1 MTSYTNSRWRTK
13 GFLAGLFLMCL
24 PNLLPAQD
32 TLWLVNGEMIR
43 CRVKTINRVDVD
55 YIPWGQAGP
64 LYSINKSYLLKLVY
78 ETGSNVVFQEA
89 PAPVSD
95 AAVAAADSTAA
106 SMGSDALIQKAMN
119 DAQQHYDYTRPRNAS
134 IVIGLTAPVFYLI
147 PGVIATAAMA
157 STTPRYDYLN
167 VPNEALYRS
176 SPDYRQAYTRQA
188 RKIKSRKVW
197 GGFLTGAGTTVA
209 GIVALGILLF

>member
-1 MTSYTNSRWRTK
+1 MTSYTNARLRPK
-13 GFLAGLFLMCL
+13 ALMAGFFLL
-24 PNLLPAQD
+24 SLTAVLPAQD

-43 CRVKTINRVDVD
+43 CRVKTINRTDVD

-64 LYSINKSYLLKLVY
+64 LYSINKGYLLRLVY

-95 AAVAAADSTAA
+95 SALALADSAAAN
-106 SMGSDALIQKAMN
+106 MGSDDLIRKALK
-119 DAQQHYDYTRPRNAS
+119 DAEQNYDFTRPRNAAV
-134 IVIGLTAPVFYLI
+134 VIGLTAPVLYLI
-147 PGVIATAAMA
+147 PGVVATAALA

-176 SPDYRQAYTRQA
+176 SADYRQAYAQQA

-197 GGFLTGAGTTVA
+197 GGFLAGAGTTVA
-209 GIVALGILLF
+209 GIVAITLLLF

>member
-1 MTSYTNSRWRTK
+1 MTSSTSKKLRPDWLLL
-13 GFLAGLFLMCL
+13 GFFLL
-24 PNLLPAQD
+24 GIPNMLPAQD
-32 TLWLVNGEMIR
+32 TLWLVNGEQIR
-43 CRVKTINRVDVD
+43 CRVKAINRVDVD

-64 LYSINKSYLLKLVY
+64 LYSVNKAYLLRLVY

-95 AAVAAADSTAA
+95 SAVAAADSTAA
-106 SMGSDALIQKAMN
+106 SMGSNALMRKGMDEAEK
-119 DAQQHYDYTRPRNAS
+119 HYDYTRPRNAA

-147 PGVIATAAMA
+147 PGIVATAAMA
-157 STTPRYDYLN
+157 ATPPRYDYLN

-188 RKIKSRKVW
+188 KKIKSRKVW

-209 GIVALGILLF
+209 GIIALGVLLF